1 MNPLKS
7 FDNFVNEKKDD
18 VNESTHRLMGL
29 ALKAQK
35 TIELCHLVVEKYAM
49 NPDETRAILETTPF
63 SYGVIKDYTDKLNKI
78 R

>member
-7 FDNFVNEKKDD
+7 FDNFVNEKNDNVD
-18 VNESTHRLMGL
+18 ESTHRLMGL

-49 NPDETRAILETTPF
+49 NPEETQTILETTPF
-63 SYGVIKDYTDKLNKI
+63 SYGPIKEYTDKLNKI

>member
-7 FDNFVNEKKDD
+7 FDNFVNEKNNIVD
-18 VNESTHRLMGL
+18 ESTNRLMGL

-35 TIELCHLVVEKYAM
+35 TIELCHLVVEKYAR
-49 NPDETRAILETTPF
+49 NPEETRSILESTPF
-63 SYGVIKDYTDKLNKI
+63 SYAAIKDYTDKLNKI